1 MQCKSTKMPAKEQQ
15 QQQQGGATKFFIDLG
30 AGIVAKTI
38 STGLT
43 YPLHRG
49 VCLIQVE
56 GANPALGAPATP
68 YRGGFFGFFDAIRQT
83 SNTLGALANYRGVG
97 MAIVGPV
104 VTSPVSFAVKDRVK
118 HAVQRAGYRYTP
130 HEDFWKFFATNML
143 TGGLAGALT
152 LPIGLLVA
160 WPVKVAQADL
170 RPEGTRLSGF
180 GHCKSLLAHPL
191 RTGSLMARA
200 LPLSAFGIVMFRAPY
215 FGIFDT
221 LKEINPFKKDRGV
234 MGFASKFAI
243 AQTTALLAGAISYPF
258 GLITGRFVVAN
269 APGVATD
276 GKHVTLGDVYR
287 SLKDSHG
294 VRGLWR
300 GWPSQFMCT
309 VTSALVLIGYDE
321 IKRSALR

>member
-1 MQCKSTKMPAKEQQ
+1 MPAKEQQ
-15 QQQQGGATKFFIDLG
+15 QQQQKKKGGAAEFFIDLG
-30 AGIVAKTI
+30 AGLVAKTI

-49 VCLIQVE
+49 VALIQVE

-83 SNTLGALANYRGVG
+83 SNTLGASANYRGVG

-104 VTSPVSFAVKDRVK
+104 VTTPVSFAVKDSVK
-118 HAVQRAGYRYTP
+118 HAVQGAGYRYNP
-130 HEDFWKFFATNML
+130 REDFWKFFATNML

-152 LPIGLLVA
+152 LPIGFLVG
-160 WPVKVAQADL
+160 WPVKIAQADL

-191 RTGSLMARA
+191 RTGSLIVRA
-200 LPLSAFGIVMFRAPY
+200 LPVSAFGIVMYRAPY

-243 AQTTALLAGAISYPF
+243 AQTTALLAGLISYPF

-287 SLKDSHG
+287 SLKDGRG

-300 GWPSQFMCT
+300 GWPSQFTCT

-321 IKRSALR
+321 IKRSAFK